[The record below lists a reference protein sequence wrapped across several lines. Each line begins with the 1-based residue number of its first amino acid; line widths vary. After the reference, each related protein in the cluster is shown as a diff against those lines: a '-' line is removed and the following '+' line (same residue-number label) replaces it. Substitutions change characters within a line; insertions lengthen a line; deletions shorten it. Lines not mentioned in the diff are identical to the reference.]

1 MKPARPFTVV
11 QTPAPLPLGKPAPI
25 TFDRSHPAPVSDM
38 LRITWM
44 DGQAQGVR
52 QGYTQ
57 GWRWGLV
64 CGAATLGSLQGLL
77 AAVAH
82 GLGLW

>member
-11 QTPAPLPLGKPAPI
+11 QTPAPLPLGKPTPAH
-25 TFDRSHPAPVSDM
+25 FDRSRPAPHSDL
-38 LRITWM
+38 LRAAWM

-64 CGAATLGSLQGLL
+64 CGFTTLVCLLGLL
-77 AAVAH
+77 AGAAR